1 MSIPSVV
8 HTVFNALPGVILG
21 GGFPPALKHCL
32 SSLESL
38 PRGPRQQAQHGASG
52 VLDARLS
59 WGETVTSQALLGFI
73 LTNGSDLY

>member
-38 PRGPRQQAQHGASG
+38 PRGPRQQAQHGVG
-52 VLDARLS
+52 GLS